1 MTAQPA
7 ELRVGIIGT
16 GNIGTAHALSLT
28 REVSGAR
35 VTCVFDADQARATA
49 VADQVGACVCS
60 SVTALI
66 ECPDVDAVLIASPDD
81 LHAEQA
87 LACLAAGRPTL
98 LEKPLAPVL
107 SDAEAVMAAEVA
119 LGRRLITLGFM
130 RRFDP
135 AYQQMKAQLDAGA
148 VGEALIVRNL
158 HRNTAA
164 PYGLRSVG
172 TLTNSAIHE
181 MDINRW
187 LLGQDYASVQVILPK
202 PGPQTPPGEFDPLL
216 VFFTTTS
223 GAVVEIEAFANAW
236 FGYEVACQVVGSRG
250 QLDLGDG
257 SLLIRTEERR
267 RGVDLP
273 ELWLGRF
280 GDAYRRELQAWVDCV
295 RGLDDGQGAATVWD
309 GLAATTAAQA
319 AARALQSGS
328 PEAIHMPKRPALYQ

>member
-7 ELRVGIIGT
+7 ELRVGIVGT
-16 GNIGTAHALSLT
+16 GNIGTAHALTLA

-35 VTCVFDADQARATA
+35 VSCVFDADSARATA
-49 VADQVGACVCS
+49 VAEQVGACVCS
-60 SVTALI
+60 SVAALI
-66 ECPDVDAVLIASPDD
+66 ECSEVDAVLIASPDD
-81 LHAEQA
+81 LHAEHA
-87 LACLAAGRPTL
+87 LACLAAEKPTL
-98 LEKPLAPVL
+98 LEKPLAPDL
-107 SDAEAVMAAEVA
+107 ADANAVMAAEVA
-119 LGRRLITLGFM
+119 IGRRLITLGFM

-135 AYQQMKAQLDAGA
+135 AYQQLKSQLDAGA

-187 LLGQDYASVQVILPK
+187 LLGQDYVGVQVITPK
-202 PGPQTPPGEFDPLL
+202 PGAQTPPGEFDPLL
-216 VFFTTTS
+216 VFFRTTD
-223 GAVVEIEAFANAW
+223 GAIVEIEAFANAW

-257 SLLIRTEERR
+257 SLVARTDERR
-267 RGVDLP
+267 RGVDIP

-280 GDAYRRELQAWVDCV
+280 GDAYRRELQAWADQV
-295 RGLDDGQGAATVWD
+295 RGIGDGAGAATVWD
-309 GLAATTAAQA
+309 GLAATVAAQA
-319 AARALQSGS
+319 AARALVEGREETIQ
-328 PEAIHMPKRPALYQ
+328 MPKRPALYG

>member
-7 ELRVGIIGT
+7 ELRVGIVGT
-16 GNIGTAHALSLT
+16 GNIGTAHALTLA

-35 VTCVFDADQARATA
+35 VSCVFDADSARATA
-49 VADQVGACVCS
+49 VAEQVGACVCS
-60 SVTALI
+60 SVAALI
-66 ECPDVDAVLIASPDD
+66 ECSEVDAVLIASPDD
-81 LHAEQA
+81 LHAEHA
-87 LACLAAGRPTL
+87 LACLAAEKPTL
-98 LEKPLAPVL
+98 LEKPLAPDL
-107 SDAEAVMAAEVA
+107 ADANAVMAAEVA
-119 LGRRLITLGFM
+119 IGRRLITLGFM

-135 AYQQMKAQLDAGA
+135 AYQQLKSQLDAGA

-187 LLGQDYASVQVILPK
+187 LLGQDYVGVQVITPK

-216 VFFTTTS
+216 VFFRTTD
-223 GAVVEIEAFANAW
+223 GAIVEIEAFANAW

-257 SLLIRTEERR
+257 SLVARTDERR
-267 RGVDLP
+267 RGVDIP

-280 GDAYRRELQAWVDCV
+280 GDAYRRELQAWADQV
-295 RGLDDGQGAATVWD
+295 RGLGDGAGAATVWD
-309 GLAATTAAQA
+309 GLAATVAAQA
-319 AARALQSGS
+319 AARALVEGRE
-328 PEAIHMPKRPALYQ
+328 EAIQMPKRPALYG

>member
-7 ELRVGIIGT
+7 ELRVGIVGT
-16 GNIGTAHALSLT
+16 GNIGTAHALTLA

-35 VTCVFDADQARATA
+35 VSCVFDADSARATA
-49 VADQVGACVCS
+49 VAEQVGACVCS
-60 SVTALI
+60 SVAALI
-66 ECPDVDAVLIASPDD
+66 ECSEVDAVLIASPDD
-81 LHAEQA
+81 LHAEHA
-87 LACLAAGRPTL
+87 LACLAAEKPTL
-98 LEKPLAPVL
+98 LEKPLAPDL
-107 SDAEAVMAAEVA
+107 ADANAVMAAEVA
-119 LGRRLITLGFM
+119 IGRRLITLGFM

-135 AYQQMKAQLDAGA
+135 AYQQLKSQLDAGA

-187 LLGQDYASVQVILPK
+187 LLGQDYVGVQVITPK

-216 VFFTTTS
+216 VFFRTTD
-223 GAVVEIEAFANAW
+223 GAIVEIEAFANAW

-257 SLLIRTEERR
+257 SLVARTDERR
-267 RGVDLP
+267 RGVDIP

-280 GDAYRRELQAWVDCV
+280 GDAYRRELQAWADQV
-295 RGLDDGQGAATVWD
+295 RGIGDGAGAATVWD
-309 GLAATTAAQA
+309 GLAATVAAQA
-319 AARALQSGS
+319 AARALVEGREEGIQ
-328 PEAIHMPKRPALYQ
+328 MPKRPALYG